1 MTMHNLASHITSIVD
16 RIEEMDDIR
25 YLFDHRVSSPMAD
38 ELSILCC
45 EVSSREHSLHSPHER
60 HAVLLIGNFEHL
72 LRAADLLMRLAERI
86 NQASRQTPGEL
97 TEPLT
102 RTERKVLSL
111 MDSHLSYPEIAE
123 QRSVSLNTI
132 KTHRSNIFGKLGVG
146 SRQEAV
152 QRAKDLS
159 LL

>member
-1 MTMHNLASHITSIVD
+1 MTKHNLSSHVIS
-16 RIEEMDDIR
+16 
-25 YLFDHRVSSPMAD
+25 
-38 ELSILCC
+38 
-45 EVSSREHSLHSPHER
+45 EV
-60 HAVLLIGNFEHL
+60 AVKEHL
-72 LRAADLLMRLAERI
+72 LAVADVLLKLAESI
-86 NQASRQTPGEL
+86 EQAPHQPPAEL
-97 TEPLT
+97 AEPLT

-111 MDSHLSYPEIAE
+111 MDSPLSYPEIAE

-152 QRAKDLS
+152 QRAKELA